1 MKKKSARI
9 AFKTLGLIISIVLI
23 ISYIGVLLRDFEKDV
38 RREETRSLVSSMA
51 DLSDQAAEIVEERVS
66 SALNTMEH
74 ASRLLSSRDDFQ
86 TEEVIERLGR
96 TLLDVDTGL
105 ERFGIALPDGSSK
118 VSNGES
124 VNVSDR
130 DFFTESMKGK
140 TYVSSS
146 MKSKLDDIDIFFLS
160 VPVFDSQGEV
170 KGVLYGVIETNQFKV
185 YKSIELEKR
194 SQNIYIIDIQGNY
207 ISQFMGT
214 EAILNQNNFF
224 SDIKEKKSSVPA
236 KDVLKNMEQGAS
248 TYLEIKNK
256 EESAYVYVSLSNI
269 ENWYIVT
276 VVSEDVI
283 SDRVSHLQKHALD
296 FITSITVLM
305 MLFLAGYFL
314 VISFEKRKTEKINQE
329 LRIRDSIFQIA
340 TAEMESFVFLYDAM
354 KDKVDFMSENIET
367 LELPRCMEHVSAEIV
382 HYFSSANAKTMEGF
396 VETVKKDLHDGREN
410 SERELQIHKP
420 EEELYYQIKM
430 THLYDAKKRPVRSIG
445 MIYDVTEQK
454 QKELLLRREEKL
466 RNLFMT
472 DTIAFYEI
480 DIEDDIVIREYAN
493 RKKEAG
499 KYSDVLEQFIEKRV
513 LDQYQAYLRESCS
526 LEYMKRCFQQQVY
539 DYIVEYEYI
548 RNNGSPYWVASE
560 LHLEEEK
567 GIRKAFMTVRDIDSK
582 KRRELHL
589 EQQAVFDALTQ
600 VYNRSAGIRKISTA
614 LETMQ
619 PEDISAFLILDLD
632 NFKQVNDCLGHMMGD
647 QVLIEVARIMKT
659 HFRNYDVICRLGGD
673 EFIIFIQKI
682 PLEALDK
689 IVRSFL
695 RKLVL
700 TYSSEGKEVTVSASV
715 GAALAPVHGTD
726 FSQLYEKA
734 DSALYQVKNSSKNDY
749 MLYKEK

>member
-1 MKKKSARI
+1 MKKKSAWI

-51 DLSDQAAEIVEERVS
+51 DLSAQAAEIVEERVS

-256 EESAYVYVSLSNI
+256 EESAYVYVSPSNI

-396 VETVKKDLHDGREN
+396 VETVKKDLHEGREN

>member
-1 MKKKSARI
+1 MKKKSAWI

-410 SERELQIHKP
+410 SERELQIHKQ

>member
-1 MKKKSARI
+1 MKKKSAWI

-256 EESAYVYVSLSNI
+256 EESAYVYVSPSNI

-600 VYNRSAGIRKISTA
+600 VYNRSAGIRKISTV

>member
-1 MKKKSARI
+1 MKKKSAWI

-51 DLSDQAAEIVEERVS
+51 DLSAQAAEIVEERVS

-256 EESAYVYVSLSNI
+256 EESAYVYVSPSNI

-396 VETVKKDLHDGREN
+396 VETVKKDLHDGKEN
-410 SERELQIHKP
+410 SERELQIHKQ

-493 RKKEAG
+493 RKKESG

>member
-1 MKKKSARI
+1 M
-9 AFKTLGLIISIVLI
+9 GLIISIVLI

-51 DLSDQAAEIVEERVS
+51 DLSAQAAEIVEERVS

-256 EESAYVYVSLSNI
+256 EESAYVYVSPSNI

>member
-1 MKKKSARI
+1 MKKKSAWI

-51 DLSDQAAEIVEERVS
+51 DLSAQAAEIVEERVS

-256 EESAYVYVSLSNI
+256 EESAYVYVSPSNI

-526 LEYMKRCFQQQVY
+526 LEYMKRCFQ
-539 DYIVEYEYI
+539 
-548 RNNGSPYWVASE
+548 
-560 LHLEEEK
+560 
-567 GIRKAFMTVRDIDSK
+567 
-582 KRRELHL
+582 
-589 EQQAVFDALTQ
+589 
-600 VYNRSAGIRKISTA
+600 
-614 LETMQ
+614 
-619 PEDISAFLILDLD
+619 
-632 NFKQVNDCLGHMMGD
+632 
-647 QVLIEVARIMKT
+647 
-659 HFRNYDVICRLGGD
+659 
-673 EFIIFIQKI
+673 
-682 PLEALDK
+682 
-689 IVRSFL
+689 
-695 RKLVL
+695 
-700 TYSSEGKEVTVSASV
+700 
-715 GAALAPVHGTD
+715 
-726 FSQLYEKA
+726 
-734 DSALYQVKNSSKNDY
+734 
-749 MLYKEK
+749 

>member
-1 MKKKSARI
+1 MKKKSAWI

-396 VETVKKDLHDGREN
+396 VETVKKDLHDGKEN

>member
-1 MKKKSARI
+1 MKKKSAWI

-51 DLSDQAAEIVEERVS
+51 DLSAQAAEIVEERVS

-396 VETVKKDLHDGREN
+396 VETVKKDLHDGKEN
-410 SERELQIHKP
+410 SEREFQIHKP

>member
-1 MKKKSARI
+1 MDKKNAWI
-9 AFKTLGLIISIVLI
+9 VFKTLGLIMSIVLI
-23 ISYIGVLLRDFEKDV
+23 VTYIGILLGDFEKDV
-38 RREETRSLVSSMA
+38 RQEETRSVVSSMA

-96 TLLDVDTGL
+96 ILLDVDTGL

-140 TYVSSS
+140 TYISSS
-146 MKSKLDDIDIFFLS
+146 MKSKLDDIDVFFLS

-207 ISQFMGT
+207 ISQFMGA

-256 EESAYVYVSLSNI
+256 EESAYVYVSPSNI

-296 FITSITVLM
+296 FITNITVLM

-314 VISFEKRKTEKINQE
+314 VISLEKRKTEKINQE

-354 KDKVDFMSENIET
+354 KDKVDFMSGNIET

-382 HYFSSANAKTMEGF
+382 HYFSSANAKTMEDF
-396 VETVKKDLHDGREN
+396 VETVRKDLHDGKEN
-410 SERELQIHKP
+410 SDRELQIHKP

-466 RNLFMT
+466 RNLFMA

-480 DIEDDIVIREYAN
+480 DIAKDTVVRESAN
-493 RKKEAG
+493 HKKEAG
-499 KYSDVLEQFIEKRV
+499 TYSDILEQFVEKRV
-513 LDQYQAYLRESCS
+513 VEQYQDRLREFCS
-526 LEYMKRCFQQQVY
+526 LEYMKKCFQRQIY
-539 DYIVEYEYI
+539 DYSVEYEYV
-548 RNNGSPYWVASE
+548 RNDGSLYWVACE
-560 LHLEEEK
+560 MHLEEEK
-567 GIRKAFMTVRDIDSK
+567 GKQKAFMTVRDIDNK

-589 EQQAVFDALTQ
+589 EKQAVFDALTQ
-600 VYNRSAGIRKISTA
+600 VYNRSAGIRKINTA

-632 NFKQVNDCLGHMMGD
+632 NFKQVNDRLGHMIGD
-647 QVLIEVARIMKT
+647 QALVEVARIMKM

-673 EFIIFIQKI
+673 EFVVFVQKI
-682 PLEALDK
+682 PMDALDK
-689 IVRSFL
+689 IVRSL
-695 RKLVL
+695 LKKLVL
-700 TYSSEGKEVTVSASV
+700 TYSSEGENVTISASI
-715 GAALAPVHGTD
+715 GAAIAPVQGHD
-726 FSQLYEKA
+726 FAQLYEKA
-734 DSALYQVKNSSKNDY
+734 DRALYQVKRNSKNNY
-749 MLYKEK
+749 MVYKD

>member
-1 MKKKSARI
+1 MKKKSAWI

-51 DLSDQAAEIVEERVS
+51 DLSDQTAEIVEERVS

-256 EESAYVYVSLSNI
+256 EESAYVYVSPSNI

>member
-1 MKKKSARI
+1 MKKKSAWI

-51 DLSDQAAEIVEERVS
+51 DLSAQTAEIVEERVS

-560 LHLEEEK
+560 LHLEEEE

>member
-1 MKKKSARI
+1 MKKKSAWI

-314 VISFEKRKTEKINQE
+314 VISLEKRKTEKINQE

>member
-1 MKKKSARI
+1 MKKKSAWI

-51 DLSDQAAEIVEERVS
+51 DLSAQAAEIVEERVS

-236 KDVLKNMEQGAS
+236 KDVLKNMEQGTS

-256 EESAYVYVSLSNI
+256 EESAYVYVSPSNI

>member
-1 MKKKSARI
+1 MKKKSAWI

-51 DLSDQAAEIVEERVS
+51 DLSDQAAEIVEERMS

-74 ASRLLSSRDDFQ
+74 ASRLLVSRENIQ
-86 TEEVIERLGR
+86 SKEVMEHLGR
-96 TLLDVDTGL
+96 TLLDADTGL
-105 ERFGIALPDGSSK
+105 DRFGISMPDGSSK
-118 VSNGES
+118 VNNGES
-124 VNVSDR
+124 VNVADR
-130 DFFTESMKGK
+130 EYFIESMKGN
-140 TYVSSS
+140 TFVSGSA
-146 MKSKLDDIDIFFLS
+146 KSKIEDLDVFFLS
-160 VPVFDSQGEV
+160 VPIFNEQNIV
-170 KGVLYGVIETNQFKV
+170 KGVLYGIIETEQFQV
-185 YKSIELEKR
+185 YKNIELEKR
-194 SQNIYIIDIQGNY
+194 SQNIYIVDIHGNY
-207 ISQFMGT
+207 ISRFMGT
-214 EAILNQNNFF
+214 EAILSQNNFF
-224 SDIKEKKSSVPA
+224 SDLKERHSSLSSE
-236 KDVLKNMEQGAS
+236 KLLKNMKQGTS
-248 TYLEIKNK
+248 SYMEIEK
-256 EESAYVYVSLSNI
+256 EGESAYVYITPSNI
-269 ENWYIVT
+269 KNWYIVT
-276 VVSEDVI
+276 VVSQSVI
-283 SDRVSHLQKHALD
+283 SDRVSHLQRHAVD
-296 FITSITVLM
+296 FITKITVLM
-305 MLFLAGYFL
+305 LVFLVGYFL
-314 VISFEKRKTEKINQE
+314 VLSFEKCKTEKINQE

-340 TAEMESFVFLYDAM
+340 TAEMDSFVFLYDAT
-354 KDKVDFMSENIET
+354 KDRVDFISENIKT
-367 LELPRCMEHVSAEIV
+367 LQLPKSMEHASTEVMNQVSNDNLDTLKEFI
-382 HYFSSANAKTMEGF
+382 
-396 VETVKKDLHDGREN
+396 ETIQKELKECKDN
-410 SERELQIHKP
+410 SEAELQIVKKS
-420 EEELYYQIKM
+420 EVCYYQVKM
-430 THLYDAKKRPVRSIG
+430 THLYDAKKHPVRSVG
-445 MIYDVTEQK
+445 MIYDITEKK
-454 QKELLLRREEKL
+454 QKELLLKRDEKI

-715 GAALAPVHGTD
+715 GAALAPINGTD

>member
-1 MKKKSARI
+1 MDKKNAWI
-9 AFKTLGLIISIVLI
+9 VFKTLGLIMSIVLI
-23 ISYIGVLLRDFEKDV
+23 VTYIGILLGDFEKDV
-38 RREETRSLVSSMA
+38 RQEETRSVVSSMA

-74 ASRLLSSRDDFQ
+74 SSRLLSSRDDFQ
-86 TEEVIERLGR
+86 TGEVIERLGR

-130 DFFTESMKGK
+130 DFFTESMMGK

-146 MKSKLDDIDIFFLS
+146 MKSKLDDIDVFFLS

-207 ISQFMGT
+207 ISQFMGA

-224 SDIKEKKSSVPA
+224 SDIKEKESSVPS
-236 KDVLKNMEQGAS
+236 KDVLKDMEQGAS

-256 EESAYVYVSLSNI
+256 EESAYVYVSPSNI

-296 FITSITVLM
+296 FITNITVLM

-367 LELPRCMEHVSAEIV
+367 LELPRCVEHVSAEIV
-382 HYFSSANAKTMEGF
+382 HYFSSANAKTMEDF
-396 VETVKKDLHDGREN
+396 VETVKKDLHDGKEN

-430 THLYDAKKRPVRSIG
+430 MHLYDAKKRPVRSIG

-454 QKELLLRREEKL
+454 RKELLLRREEKL
-466 RNLFMT
+466 RNLFMA

-480 DIEDDIVIREYAN
+480 DIAKDTVVREYAN
-493 RKKEAG
+493 QKKGSRNLLRYPGTVCRKESG
-499 KYSDVLEQFIEKRV
+499 RTISGQIKRA
-513 LDQYQAYLRESCS
+513 LL
-526 LEYMKRCFQQQVY
+526 
-539 DYIVEYEYI
+539 IGIYEEML
-548 RNNGSPYWVASE
+548 PA
-560 LHLEEEK
+560 
-567 GIRKAFMTVRDIDSK
+567 A
-582 KRRELHL
+582 
-589 EQQAVFDALTQ
+589 
-600 VYNRSAGIRKISTA
+600 
-614 LETMQ
+614 
-619 PEDISAFLILDLD
+619 DL
-632 NFKQVNDCLGHMMGD
+632 
-647 QVLIEVARIMKT
+647 
-659 HFRNYDVICRLGGD
+659 
-673 EFIIFIQKI
+673 
-682 PLEALDK
+682 
-689 IVRSFL
+689 
-695 RKLVL
+695 
-700 TYSSEGKEVTVSASV
+700 
-715 GAALAPVHGTD
+715 
-726 FSQLYEKA
+726 
-734 DSALYQVKNSSKNDY
+734 
-749 MLYKEK
+749 

>member
-1 MKKKSARI
+1 MKKKSAWI

-51 DLSDQAAEIVEERVS
+51 DLSDQTAEIVEERVS

-256 EESAYVYVSLSNI
+256 EESAYVYVSPSNI

-396 VETVKKDLHDGREN
+396 VETVKKDLHDGKEN
-410 SERELQIHKP
+410 SEREFQIHKP

>member
-1 MKKKSARI
+1 MKKKSAWI

-51 DLSDQAAEIVEERVS
+51 DLSAQAAEIVEERVS

-256 EESAYVYVSLSNI
+256 EESAYVYVSPSNI

-396 VETVKKDLHDGREN
+396 VETVKKDLHDGKEN

-493 RKKEAG
+493 RKKGAG

-673 EFIIFIQKI
+673 EFIVFVQRLPI
-682 PLEALDK
+682 EALDK
-689 IVRSFL
+689 IIKSLL
-695 RKLVL
+695 RKLML
-700 TYSSEGKEVTVSASV
+700 TYGAEGKEVAISASV

>member
-1 MKKKSARI
+1 MKKKSAWI

-51 DLSDQAAEIVEERVS
+51 DLSAQAAEIVEERVS

-256 EESAYVYVSLSNI
+256 EESAYVYVSPSNI

-396 VETVKKDLHDGREN
+396 VETVKKDLHDGKEN

-493 RKKEAG
+493 RKKGAG

>member
-1 MKKKSARI
+1 MKKKSAWI

-51 DLSDQAAEIVEERVS
+51 DLSAQAAEIVEERVS

-396 VETVKKDLHDGREN
+396 VETVKKDLHDGKEN
-410 SERELQIHKP
+410 SERELQIHKQ

-493 RKKEAG
+493 RKKESG

>member
-1 MKKKSARI
+1 MKKKSAWI

-256 EESAYVYVSLSNI
+256 EESAYVYVSPSNI

-673 EFIIFIQKI
+673 EFIVFVQRLPI
-682 PLEALDK
+682 EALDK
-689 IVRSFL
+689 IIKSLL
-695 RKLVL
+695 RKLML
-700 TYSSEGKEVTVSASV
+700 TYGAEGKEVAISASV

>member
-1 MKKKSARI
+1 MKKKSAWI

-715 GAALAPVHGTD
+715 GAALAPINGTD

>member
-1 MKKKSARI
+1 MKKKSAWI

-51 DLSDQAAEIVEERVS
+51 DLSAQVAEIVEERVS

-256 EESAYVYVSLSNI
+256 EESAYVYVSPSNI

-396 VETVKKDLHDGREN
+396 VETVKKDLHDGKEN